1 MMMVV
6 MVMEMV
12 MMMWREIVEDAGLFT
27 SGLQHTDVHTH
38 TQSACFFSRQIK
50 EEAALKAMGTD
61 WHRKGAWIVALTT
74 NRSLG

>member
-38 TQSACFFSRQIK
+38 THKVHFPLAGKLKRKQPSRPWELI
-50 EEAALKAMGTD
+50 GIG
-61 WHRKGAWIVALTT
+61 KGP
-74 NRSLG
+74 G